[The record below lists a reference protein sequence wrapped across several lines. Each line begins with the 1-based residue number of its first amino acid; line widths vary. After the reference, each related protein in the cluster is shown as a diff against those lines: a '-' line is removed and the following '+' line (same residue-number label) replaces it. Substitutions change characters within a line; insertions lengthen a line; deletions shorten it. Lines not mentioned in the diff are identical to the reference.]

1 MALDVSRVPLIFRL
15 QRSDKQINEHSFVQR
30 TSQKENDGKP
40 FSIYMF
46 GFLLQLH
53 IPFFFDPCCFSHE
66 FLEMCVDKR
75 RTFACHLLGTQRF
88 DPMFSDESM
97 GEPLLFNSEQGCM
110 FLSQRLQTNNCL
122 VNMSYLDSTLS
133 TK

>member
-53 IPFFFDPCCFSHE
+53 IPFFLIHVVFHTSF
-66 FLEMCVDKR
+66 
-75 RTFACHLLGTQRF
+75 
-88 DPMFSDESM
+88 
-97 GEPLLFNSEQGCM
+97 
-110 FLSQRLQTNNCL
+110 
-122 VNMSYLDSTLS
+122 
-133 TK
+133 